1 MRGLRGAI
9 RLQLQIVRAD
19 RGYLNEI
26 LANPFFA
33 IIFLGVVRASGRNDL
48 TSFAI
53 VAPVLMTLWAM
64 GLEIS
69 GNIVDSD
76 RHLGIL
82 EEVVATP
89 TPFGTVVCGRV
100 LTVTMLSAVAVA
112 ETWFVAR
119 VGFGVDVTIEHPEVF
134 VATLLVTGLAMT
146 GTALV
151 MAGAFVL
158 AGGARTFQNTMN
170 YPIYLL
176 AGVLVPISFL
186 PQWLRPVGRLIFL
199 SWSADLLR
207 DSLRAA
213 PATDVWLRLGA
224 IILLGTI
231 GFAIGLLV
239 LTLILRRVRE
249 LGTIGHT

>member
-1 MRGLRGAI
+1 VRGLRGAV

-26 LANPFFA
+26 IANPFFA
-33 IIFLGVVRASGRNDL
+33 IIFLGVVRASGRKDL

-64 GLEIS
+64 ALEIS

-76 RHLGIL
+76 RSLGIL

-89 TPFGTVVCGRV
+89 TPFATVAFGRV
-100 LTVTMLSAVAVA
+100 FAVTMLSTVAVV
-112 ETWFVAR
+112 ETWLVAR
-119 VGFGVDVTIEHPEVF
+119 FGFGVHVNLAHPDVL
-134 VATLLVTGLAMT
+134 VASVVATGLALT

-186 PQWLRPVGRLIFL
+186 PAWLRPLGRVIFL

-207 DSLRAA
+207 DSLQA
-213 PATDVWLRLGA
+213 PPVPDVVTRLGA
-224 IILLGTI
+224 ILLLGAA
-231 GFAIGLLV
+231 GFAVGLFV
-239 LTLILRRVRE
+239 LRVVLHRVR
-249 LGTIGHT
+249 LVGTIGHE